1 MRRLAPRPIA
11 IALDDLRA
19 QWEPD
24 TPLAAVQRVWRATVG
39 ETIADAA
46 QPTAARGG
54 VLTVSCGAAVWAQE
68 LDLMAPTILE
78 RLSEA
83 LPEGG
88 IERLRCVSL
97 PAG

>member
-1 MRRLAPRPIA
+1 
-11 IALDDLRA
+11 
-19 QWEPD
+19 
-24 TPLAAVQRVWRATVG
+24 
-39 ETIADAA
+39 
-46 QPTAARGG
+46 

-78 RLSEA
+78 RLAEA

-88 IERLRCVSL
+88 IERLRCVSV